1 MGLAQ
6 RSNRAT
12 TLRGSQPQH
21 QGTGCQA
28 GDHACPAESRRR
40 SLPSA
45 FMRQSF
51 EIRAEND
58 ARARLLMDNKDD
70 ATYPLPMA
78 EEVKHNRRRGRTR
91 ISGKHQVTLPVDAL
105 AGAGLKV
112 GDRLRA
118 DVSGPGQI
126 PLIREDDPLERFAG
140 ALTGVYPAG
149 YLDDLRR
156 EWT

>member
-1 MGLAQ
+1 VYRFGSSAK
-6 RSNRAT
+6 RAAAT
-12 TLRGSQPQH
+12 TLGGYRLEDSW
-21 QGTGCQA
+21 TA
-28 GDHACPAESRRR
+28 
-40 SLPSA
+40 SLG
-45 FMRQSF
+45 R
-51 EIRAEND
+51 
-58 ARARLLMDNKDD
+58 
-70 ATYPLPMA
+70 TYPLLMA

-126 PLIREDDPLERFAG
+126 TLVREEDPLEEFAG
-140 ALTGVYPAG
+140 ALTGVYPEG

>member
-1 MGLAQ
+1 MA
-6 RSNRAT
+6 
-12 TLRGSQPQH
+12 
-21 QGTGCQA
+21 QA
-28 GDHACPAESRRR
+28 G
-40 SLPSA
+40 
-45 FMRQSF
+45 QS
-51 EIRAEND
+51 
-58 ARARLLMDNKDD
+58 DD
-70 ATYPLPMA
+70 GMYPWLRD

-118 DVSGPGQI
+118 DVGGPGQI
-126 PLIREDDPLERFAG
+126 ILVREDDPLEQFAG
-140 ALTGVYPAG
+140 ALTGVYPEG